1 MDSLYIIFM
10 HSNEVRTPYKKI
22 TVFNSDKSGRN
33 YCNIFKIIVTNYCNI
48 FKIIVTNL
56 KYTHLNVF
64 K

>member
-1 MDSLYIIFM
+1 M